1 VGAAAYSLN
10 ITVTNTLGPGF
21 IKIYP
26 QGSLAPVVST
36 LNFVAGQTV
45 ANAAIVPAGTGG
57 GIAVVAGVSGTDLI
71 IDINGYYGGG
81 LVTSANALTG
91 DVTINGAGSVS
102 VGTAGNT
109 ITVTGPGSLPPS
121 GAAGGS
127 LAGSYPTP
135 SLAFG
140 AVGGL
145 NIAAGQVVKSLNS
158 QTDAVSVV
166 GTNGLSVSASA
177 GSVTVTT
184 NATSGNAASTI
195 VSRDGLG
202 GFSAGS
208 LSVKNLTA
216 NNPFSGAI
224 AVQGTNPANTG
235 LSYGVFGITNSDS
248 LNAAAVYG
256 RRSGSGLPAP
266 NYDPAAVRGDSRNNF
281 GFGVLGTSGDQ
292 GVAGSLL
299 GGAVGEP
306 EIAYGVLG
314 IFVDPRIYGVFAGGP
329 IGATGTKYFVEP
341 HPTDASQVIR
351 YVSLEG
357 PKAGTYFTGRGKFQN
372 GVATIEVPEDFRMVT
387 DSEGLSIQVTP
398 IGDFA
403 NVAVLRIQ
411 LDQIVVKA
419 SRNVEFFYTVNG
431 VRKTHK
437 DLKPIGPGSE
447 FRPHSADARIPAYLT
462 EGQKAMLIS
471 NGTYRED
478 GTVNMETAE
487 RMGWTRVWAEREA
500 QRQAAAQEVSKE
512 IEAGRR

>member
-1 VGAAAYSLN
+1 MS
-10 ITVTNTLGPGF
+10 
-21 IKIYP
+21 
-26 QGSLAPVVST
+26 
-36 LNFVAGQTV
+36 
-45 ANAAIVPAGTGG
+45 
-57 GIAVVAGVSGTDLI
+57 
-71 IDINGYYGGG
+71 
-81 LVTSANALTG
+81 
-91 DVTINGAGSVS
+91 
-102 VGTAGNT
+102 AGN
-109 ITVTGPGSLPPS
+109 I
-121 GAAGGS
+121 
-127 LAGSYPTP
+127 
-135 SLAFG
+135 AF
-140 AVGGL
+140 
-145 NIAAGQVVKSLNS
+145 GQVVKSLNG
-158 QTDAVSVV
+158 QTEAVNVV
-166 GTNGLSVSASA
+166 GTNGLNVSTSA
-177 GSVTVTT
+177 GMVTVTS
-184 NATSGNAASTI
+184 NATSGNSPNTI
-195 VSRDGLG
+195 VSRDFGG
-202 GFSAGS
+202 GFSADY
-208 LSVKNLTA
+208 LNVRYLA
-216 NNPFSGAI
+216 AYNPSSSTGAF
-224 AVQGTNPANTG
+224 AVQGTNPTTTG

-256 RRSGSGLPAP
+256 RRSGTGLPAP
-266 NYDPAAVRGDSRNNF
+266 SYDPAAVRGDSRNNF
-281 GFGVLGTSGDQ
+281 GFGVLGTSGAQ

-306 EIAYGVLG
+306 ELAYGVLG
-314 IFVDPRIYGVFAGGP
+314 IFVDPRVYGVFAGGP

-357 PKAGTYFTGRGKFQN
+357 PKAGTYFTGRGKFRN

-403 NVAVLRIQ
+403 NVAVLRIE

-487 RMGWTRVWAEREA
+487 RMGWTKVWAEREA
-500 QRQAAAQEVSKE
+500 QRQAAAQEARKD